1 VQRTDTYSHPKQLL
15 PVHTEPKL
23 NPRIAFCLGG
33 GAGIISAYGLFGSKE
48 TSSQKSGADVLS
60 AVAAAAGGG
69 GGAGFFARVQ
79 HVVVEFGPPGRWKVA
94 GNTPE
99 DGAAVLAQMESDYG
113 FEPRLID
120 SLVRNEN
127 GLLFLP
133 LCINMIIYQ
142 DWLRTNAYENVASTK
157 AHHLF
162 NLHVV
167 HCGRCGTTTAGC
179 LQLRRAAAAAWR
191 GRRLTS
197 GRISTC

>member
-1 VQRTDTYSHPKQLL
+1 L
-15 PVHTEPKL
+15 
-23 NPRIAFCLGG
+23 

-60 AVAAAAGGG
+60 AVAAAAGTGANSGAAAAGAPAAAGGGGGG

-162 NLHVV
+162 TF
-167 HCGRCGTTTAGC
+167 CA
-179 LQLRRAAAAAWR
+179 LR
-191 GRRLTS
+191 
-197 GRISTC
+197 

>member
-1 VQRTDTYSHPKQLL
+1 M
-15 PVHTEPKL
+15 
-23 NPRIAFCLGG
+23 
-33 GAGIISAYGLFGSKE
+33 GAGIISAYGLFGSKA

-60 AVAAAAGGG
+60 AVAAAAGTGANSGAAAGGG

-99 DGAAVLAQMESDYG
+99 DGAAVLAQMESNYG

-120 SLVRNEN
+120 SLVRYEN

-133 LCINMIIYQ
+133 LCIKMIICQ
-142 DWLRTNAYENVASTK
+142 DWLGTNACKNVASTK

-162 NLHVV
+162 NLHFV
-167 HCGRCGTTTAGC
+167 HYGRCGTTTAGC
-179 LQLRRAAAAAWR
+179 LQLR
-191 GRRLTS
+191 
-197 GRISTC
+197 

>member
-1 VQRTDTYSHPKQLL
+1 MFSRFTGRFKVQKTHVITVHQLL
-15 PVHTEPKL
+15 CPSTL
-23 NPRIAFCLGG
+23 NLNSTRESHW
-33 GAGIISAYGLFGSKE
+33 GAGIISAYGLVGSKA

-60 AVAAAAGGG
+60 AVAAAAGTGANSGAAAGG
-69 GGAGFFARVQ
+69 GGGAAGFFARVQ

-99 DGAAVLAQMESDYG
+99 DGAAVLAQVESDYG

-142 DWLRTNAYENVASTK
+142 DWLGANACKNVASTK
-157 AHHLF
+157 AHHPF
-162 NLHVV
+162 TYIF
-167 HCGRCGTTTAGC
+167 CA
-179 LQLRRAAAAAWR
+179 LR
-191 GRRLTS
+191 
-197 GRISTC
+197 